1 LKNPSAGWAF
11 FGIEK
16 ISLEWGRRLGAL
28 SLKGEK
34 ENKNKK

>member
-1 LKNPSAGWAF
+1 VKNPSAGWTF

-16 ISLEWGRRLGAL
+16 ISLDGRRRFGAL

-34 ENKNKK
+34 KNKNEK